1 MTNQNPIY
9 WQDEILQIMYW
20 MRGEGIGEVVSLEQ
34 INRFLNMDNKLL
46 KESVIRLVQLGYLKF
61 VNGHQQVLL
70 TAQGLSEGKR
80 RFLDEFES
88 YLGHESHLVCDN
100 PDCECHDPDWV
111 GVCKHLNDGNAKW

>member
-46 KESVIRLVQLGYLKF
+46 KESVNRLVQLGYLKF
-61 VNGHQQVLL
+61 VNDHQQVLL

-88 YLGHESHLVCDN
+88 YLGHESHLVCDD

-111 GVCKHLNDGNAKW
+111 GVCKHLSDGNAKW